1 MRLTALA
8 SAALVALAAGPA
20 AAQETID
27 NGEFTSWSK
36 FKPGTSI
43 TTRMTTSTA
52 GMTNEVTTTI
62 TLVEVGTDKVVL
74 ETSGVTKAMGMEFK
88 LPAAKRDVSKTIPLP
103 KGVKKPAAPGTKPE
117 AAYEEGMET
126 LKVGGTEVKAK
137 WYKVKSETGGLK
149 SDAKVWTSDDVPGTM
164 VKMEATTTG
173 LATGETKLEVLE
185 FKKP

>member
-1 MRLTALA
+1 MRLTPLA

-27 NGEFTSWSK
+27 NGEFTNWSK

-43 TTRMTTSTA
+43 VTRMTSGTA
-52 GMTNEVTTTI
+52 GMTNEVTMTI
-62 TLVEVGTDKVVL
+62 TLFEVGTDKVVL

-88 LPAAKRDVSKTIPLP
+88 MPVAKRDVPKTITLP
-103 KGVKKPAAPGTKPE
+103 KGIKKPPTAGAKPE
-117 AAYEEGMET
+117 GTYEEGTET
-126 LKVGGTEVKAK
+126 LKIGGTEVKAK
-137 WYKVKSETGGLK
+137 WYKVKTEMGGLK
-149 SDAKVWTSDDVPGTM
+149 SDAKVWTSDDVPGTV

-173 LATGETKLEVLE
+173 LVTGETKLEVLE